1 MRNNL
6 YVLCRGRCTYSSGAY
21 LTWNNFQTWNE
32 GTSKWRVRNFEK
44 QAFTFYICISPVPSI
59 CFSVLPVCSYVR
71 SLFFLS
77 FFFFFCFFFSF
88 FFPFFLFLFLRLLI
102 LIFPSFPPYHRSLL
116 TLLFQ
121 CICILLLLRFPL
133 TITAP
138 FRSISVIHSYLSLS
152 LHSQSTV
159 SQTYFCSTFSFI
171 YTRSCSSIFIP
182 DGVPAYS
189 PYTGVS
195 CCFSRFSQN
204 PSIFLNYRFRGKGT
218 GIPWYFPREQHQD
231 SRWMDLHWI
240 FWPVNSQQFLSC
252 AEKLSF

>member
-1 MRNNL
+1 M
-6 YVLCRGRCTYSSGAY
+6 
-21 LTWNNFQTWNE
+21 
-32 GTSKWRVRNFEK
+32 
-44 QAFTFYICISPVPSI
+44 
-59 CFSVLPVCSYVR
+59 SVIR
-71 SLFFLS
+71 S
-77 FFFFFCFFFSF
+77 FFFIFFCSF
-88 FFPFFLFLFLRLLI
+88 FPLSFLFPFLPFLLFLFLRLLI

-152 LHSQSTV
+152 FSLSSLHSQSTV

-182 DGVPAYS
+182 DGVPG
-189 PYTGVS
+189 PIHHTPGVS
-195 CCFSRFSQN
+195 CCFSRCSQN

-231 SRWMDLHWI
+231 SRNWMDLHWI
-240 FWPVNSQQFLSC
+240 FWPVKPVNSFYRARKNFLFNNNETGRRTGKQP
-252 AEKLSF
+252 AFLRIIFRLFIYSFS